1 MRTMAGT
8 PWTALLLLCALGG
21 CEDPAIQR
29 GRSPPIV
36 LDQTRAVVP
45 LYRLGA
51 GRTLRSAISRL
62 APRGDAALLD
72 AVIATRNASRVA
84 ATRAVLVEQGLD
96 PARIGVRN
104 QADDVVIVTRT
115 DASVASC
122 STAMQPPGIDGVDN
136 SITSL
141 GTCVQATNLA
151 GMVDDPHDLLAP
163 PRLEPADG
171 AVSARAVQKLEAG
184 EVKPPPR
191 PSSSAGGEAGG
202 DGGGGDAGG
211 TAAPASGSGAQS
223 VGAAPANPL
232 LSAAPLSGG

>member
-1 MRTMAGT
+1 MRRTAGT
-8 PWTALLLLCALGG
+8 HWTALLLLCALGG
-21 CEDPAIQR
+21 CYDPAIQL
-29 GRSPPIV
+29 GSPPPIV
-36 LDQTRAVVP
+36 LDQARAVVP

-51 GRTLRSAISRL
+51 GRSLRSAIAGL

-72 AVIATRNASRVA
+72 AVIETRSPSWTA
-84 ATRAVLVEQGLD
+84 ATRAVLIEQGLD
-96 PARIGVRN
+96 PARIGVRSE
-104 QADDVVIVTRT
+104 ADDVVVLTRT
-115 DASVASC
+115 GSSVASC
-122 STAMQPPGIDGVDN
+122 SAALQPPGIDGVGN

-171 AVSARAVQKLEAG
+171 AVSARAVQKLENG

-191 PSSSAGGEAGG
+191 PGSSAGGEAGG

-211 TAAPASGSGAQS
+211 TAAPASGGAPQS
-223 VGAAPANPL
+223 VGPAPVNPL